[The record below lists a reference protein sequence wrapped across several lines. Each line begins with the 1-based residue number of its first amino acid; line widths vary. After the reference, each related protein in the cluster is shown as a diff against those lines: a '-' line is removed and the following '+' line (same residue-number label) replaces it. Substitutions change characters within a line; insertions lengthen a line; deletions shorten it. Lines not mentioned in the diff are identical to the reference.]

1 MTLKPISRGLLAIL
15 LLGSSGWGTLSATA
29 LATQEGKTME
39 PSKDAPAKEILTPSG
54 LKYVDQKVGPGA
66 EAKAGDTVEV
76 HYTGWLTDGTKFDS
90 SRDSNRPFRFKLGAG
105 QVIKGWDEGVAGM
118 KIGGKRKLTIPP
130 ELGYGRQG
138 AGSVIPPGATLV
150 FEVELLGIG

>member
-1 MTLKPISRGLLAIL
+1 MTKYLVAVAIILAL
-15 LLGSSGWGTLSATA
+15 TGVFV
-29 LATQEGKTME
+29 LAQT
-39 PSKDAPAKEILTPSG
+39 APAKKAVDVRPNTNAPTKVTGDGVKTPSG
-54 LKYVDQKVGPGA
+54 LIYWDIRMGTGEV
-66 EAKAGDTVEV
+66 AKEGSRVRV
-76 HYTGWLTDGTKFDS
+76 HYTGWLVDGTKFDS

-118 KIGGKRKLTIPP
+118 RVGGKRKLIIPA